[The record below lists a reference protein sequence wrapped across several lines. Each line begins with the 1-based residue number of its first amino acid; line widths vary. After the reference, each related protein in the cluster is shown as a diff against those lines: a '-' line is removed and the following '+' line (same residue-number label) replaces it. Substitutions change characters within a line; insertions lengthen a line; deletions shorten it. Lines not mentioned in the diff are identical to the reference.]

1 MFERNATP
9 VPDACLLGLIY
20 PTSGELV
27 GLKRDGVSFV
37 WKTAAADSVQRDE
50 WLSDWMV
57 GRSVPQTSLPLG
69 SHAARLHFVM
79 KSRKCLK
86 TKRNDR
92 SPNMFGSPEEQP
104 DLIRTN
110 WIVALSF
117 RIEFSFDR
125 VLVIASTRL
134 WR

>member
-1 MFERNATP
+1 MPA
-9 VPDACLLGLIY
+9 GLIY

-27 GLKRDGVSFV
+27 GLKGDGVSFV
-37 WKTAAADSVQRDE
+37 RKTEAVNSGQRNE

-57 GRSVPQTSLPLG
+57 GRFVPQISLPLG
-69 SHAARLHFVM
+69 FHAARLHFSI

-86 TKRNDR
+86 TKRDDR
-92 SPNMFGSPEEQP
+92 SPNILGSPEEQ
-104 DLIRTN
+104 LNVIRTN

-117 RIEFSFDR
+117 RIEFSLDR
-125 VLVIASTRL
+125 VLAMASIRS

>member
-1 MFERNATP
+1 M
-9 VPDACLLGLIY
+9 PDACLLGLIY

-37 WKTAAADSVQRDE
+37 RKTAATDSGQRNE

-86 TKRNDR
+86 IKRKW
-92 SPNMFGSPEEQP
+92 PIPEHAGGSRGPS

-117 RIEFSFDR
+117 RIEFSLNR
-125 VLVIASTRL
+125 VLGMASIRS

>member
-1 MFERNATP
+1 MESVSCGKPQRPT
-9 VPDACLLGLIY
+9 LGNGMSGY
-20 PTSGELV
+20 PTG
-27 GLKRDGVSFV
+27 
-37 WKTAAADSVQRDE
+37 
-50 WLSDWMV
+50 WMV

-125 VLVIASTRL
+125 VLVIASTRR